1 MRYSAPGQAGRPPEV
16 APRDAPHHGELI
28 AVIALVLLLAHLLLA
43 QLALLLAAAM
53 YVIDRV
59 SRWRPEWLA
68 VPAGAGLG
76 WVLAIGPSPA
86 VTDFTA
92 GPRHVLGYLGG
103 IGGHPGHLLHL
114 SDAYAGLAHWL
125 PEQFPLALILAAAE
139 ALGLSWLQRRLGGGG
154 SPRRRPLAGGPHRD
168 GPPADDRGRPPLRC
182 GRRHQGRLLCGRRRD
197 NGASRRHLLAGS
209 RGRGALRGDR
219 RRPERVR
226 SRPRG
231 DQAAQAGD
239 RH

>member
-43 QLALLLAAAM
+43 QLTLLLAAAM
-53 YVIDRV
+53 YLIDRV
-59 SRWRPEWLA
+59 ARWRPEWLA
-68 VPAGAGLG
+68 VPAGAGLL
-76 WVLAIGPSPA
+76 WVLAIGPSRA

-103 IGGHPGHLLHL
+103 IGGHPGRLLHL

-139 ALGLSWLQRRLGGGG
+139 VFGLSWLQRRLGGGRPWRPG
-154 SPRRRPLAGGPHRD
+154 LIVTARRAPRTRRPATR
-168 GPPADDRGRPPLRC
+168 
-182 GRRHQGRLLCGRRRD
+182 
-197 NGASRRHLLAGS
+197 
-209 RGRGALRGDR
+209 
-219 RRPERVR
+219 
-226 SRPRG
+226 
-231 DQAAQAGD
+231 QAAGIRSGQ
-239 RH
+239 